1 MSEPKLLTEA
11 EWAGLLGPT
20 GYQLHGPELRE
31 RGLIAPEPVDP
42 DLLEAWKV
50 VGAWAL
56 ETFGAES
63 SAVAHYSTNKVV
75 EDMNTHLA
83 LAGLKRGKELAQPKT
98 LTREMVAEAFK
109 SVFGFHSDYNTDRLH
124 TALMEQMK

>member
-1 MSEPKLLTEA
+1 MTEPKLLTEA
-11 EWAGLLGPT
+11 EW
-20 GYQLHGPELRE
+20 RE
-31 RGLIAPEPVDP
+31 RINASEHFTELAIAALKKDGLVAGDP

-63 SAVAHYSTNKVV
+63 SAVAHYLTNKVV

-83 LAGLKRGKELAQPKT
+83 LAGLKRGKELAQPKP
-98 LTREMVAEAFK
+98 LTREMVAAAWEHYA
-109 SVFGFHSDYNTDRLH
+109 VNGPYGVDGLH